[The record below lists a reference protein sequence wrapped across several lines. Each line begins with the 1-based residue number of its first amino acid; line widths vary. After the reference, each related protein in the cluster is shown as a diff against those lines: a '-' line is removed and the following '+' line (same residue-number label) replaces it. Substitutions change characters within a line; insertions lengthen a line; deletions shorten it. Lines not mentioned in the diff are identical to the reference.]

1 MQNQTVNQKQLIK
14 EEITSCT
21 LNTVQDSLIL
31 GTASGIVK
39 IFDLK
44 NGNYDEKV
52 SINAFTN
59 VMG

>member
-1 MQNQTVNQKQLIK
+1 MTQKQLIK
-14 EEITSCT
+14 EEITSVT

-31 GTASGIVK
+31 GTASGVVK

-44 NGNYDEKV
+44 KGNYDEKA